1 MNTVTPTAVTSFCS
15 MQCSDVICIAGRD
28 TTAGLRVKYAINIIS
43 LFLLELCCEK
53 QQQTDTDLAAVALSQ
68 DTQNCLEEG

>member
-1 MNTVTPTAVTSFCS
+1 MNTVTPTAVTTYCS
-15 MQCSDVICIAGRD
+15 MQCSDVICIAGRG
-28 TTAGLRVKYAINIIS
+28 TREGLRVQYANIIS